1 MNYFWPKFLHY
12 KSFLIK
18 ISDKD
23 GFRDD
28 VVEPGVTTLR
38 HVTRDR
44 GDENGE
50 MGTWAQTARRQC
62 QTIIPTIIQLLEPKK
77 ASWPTIKA
85 TVGLI
90 RNLAH
95 DKKVLYIF
103 IFLSTFLFFLCFH
116 C

>member
-1 MNYFWPKFLHY
+1 MLNH
-12 KSFLIK
+12 FLIK

-50 MGTWAQTARRQC
+50 MGTWAENARRQC

-95 DKKVLYIF
+95 DKKVIYCIIYIAYIF
-103 IFLSTFLFFLCFH
+103 TAYNDF
-116 C
+116 